1 MPLMLGRHPADTCQ
15 PRPAFF
21 LKESERSSSAG
32 DVFHLQSFS
41 AVCSSETVFSPVGYS
56 VAKVKAIFRSKQE
69 VREASVPK
77 QGNACTVWMPD
88 IKIITRRCPQPLPG
102 VTCAYGGW
110 WSSPTAWLL
119 NERGSFITSPN
130 QRAQP
135 WAQTRADPRWWE
147 GDVSQGDVLV
157 VAGSFPWAAD
167 VGCPKGWDLAEHLLF
182 PIENKSR
189 FSNTQTEPY
198 LLLCHLQPPCARFC
212 ACRWV

>member
-1 MPLMLGRHPADTCQ
+1 MQT
-15 PRPAFF
+15 
-21 LKESERSSSAG
+21 
-32 DVFHLQSFS
+32 
-41 AVCSSETVFSPVGYS
+41 
-56 VAKVKAIFRSKQE
+56 
-69 VREASVPK
+69 
-77 QGNACTVWMPD
+77 
-88 IKIITRRCPQPLPG
+88 
-102 VTCAYGGW
+102 GGW

-119 NERGSFITSPN
+119 NERGSFIASPN

-147 GDVSQGDVLV
+147 GDVRQGDVLV

-167 VGCPKGWDLAEHLLF
+167 VGCPKGRDLAKHLLF

-212 ACRWV
+212 ACRWVERPFPTSCGGHTAQPGAEKRLGGSQASPPCTPRARGPRDPEVGAHSTYCQNFLPSRLSSSLFGPLIPQGWVTAGFAAVLPRFSDRPPA